1 MLQPDAEN
9 RKNKNDGYH
18 GEGHPGNGADGKVK
32 PEDFL
37 GAVGEERKKPQDG

>member
-18 GEGHPGNGADGKVK
+18 GEGHPGNGADGEVK
-32 PEDFL
+32 PEDFFR
-37 GAVGEERKKPQDG
+37 AVGEEWEEAKDS